1 MIEIRKLTKKYG
13 AQTAVDRIELRLDRG
28 IYALLGPNGAGKTTF
43 LNMLMGAISPDGGE
57 MLFDGASLAKDRRA
71 FNARVGY
78 LPQAPLFYKE
88 FSGREFLDY
97 VCVLKTVPKRE
108 RGEAIERALRE
119 VNLSGAAEKRIGA
132 YSGGMRQRLGIA
144 QALLGDPEILV
155 FDEPTAGLDPIERIR
170 FRNTISRMSAEK
182 TVLIATHIVPD
193 VESIAQTVILMK
205 DGVILDEASPEALI
219 EKVDGKVW
227 QTSAAIDGA
236 DRYLDT
242 HRISNIQLANQQYTL
257 RIVSDERPDACAEP
271 VPPRLE
277 EAYIYLTGGNRDDA
291 PEG

>member
-13 AQTAVDRIELRLDRG
+13 AQTAVDRIELWLDRG

-108 RGEAIERALRE
+108 RGEAIERSLRE

-155 FDEPTAGLDPIERIR
+155 FDEPTEGLDPIERIR

-242 HRISNIQLANQQYTL
+242 HRISNIQLTGRRYTL
-257 RIVSDERPDACAEP
+257 RIVSDERPDERAES

>member
-1 MIEIRKLTKKYG
+1 
-13 AQTAVDRIELRLDRG
+13 
-28 IYALLGPNGAGKTTF
+28 
-43 LNMLMGAISPDGGE
+43 
-57 MLFDGASLAKDRRA
+57 MLFRS
-71 FNARVGY
+71 
-78 LPQAPLFYKE
+78 
-88 FSGREFLDY
+88 
-97 VCVLKTVPKRE
+97 
-108 RGEAIERALRE
+108 
-119 VNLSGAAEKRIGA
+119 
-132 YSGGMRQRLGIA
+132 
-144 QALLGDPEILV
+144 
-155 FDEPTAGLDPIERIR
+155 EPMVGLDLIERIR

-227 QTSAAIDGA
+227 QTNAAIDGA

-257 RIVSDERPDACAEP
+257 RIVSDERPDERAES

>member
-28 IYALLGPNGAGKTTF
+28 ICALLGPNGAGKTTF

-88 FSGREFLDY
+88 FTGREFLDY
-97 VCVLKTVPKRE
+97 VCVLKAVPKRE

-242 HRISNIQLANQQYTL
+242 HRISNIQLTGRRYTL
-257 RIVSDERPDACAEP
+257 RIVSDERPDERAES

-277 EAYIYLTGGNRDDA
+277 ETYIYLTGGNRDDA

>member
-193 VESIAQTVILMK
+193 VESIAQTVILLK

-242 HRISNIQLANQQYTL
+242 HRISNIQLTGRRYTL
-257 RIVSDERPDACAEP
+257 RIVSDERPDERAES

>member
-1 MIEIRKLTKKYG
+1 M
-13 AQTAVDRIELRLDRG
+13 
-28 IYALLGPNGAGKTTF
+28 
-43 LNMLMGAISPDGGE
+43 
-57 MLFDGASLAKDRRA
+57 
-71 FNARVGY
+71 RV
-78 LPQAPLFYKE
+78 
-88 FSGREFLDY
+88 
-97 VCVLKTVPKRE
+97 
-108 RGEAIERALRE
+108 IERALRE

-144 QALLGDPEILV
+144 QALLDDPEILV

-242 HRISNIQLANQQYTL
+242 HRISNIQLTGRRYTL
-257 RIVSDERPDACAEP
+257 RIVSDERPDERAES

>member
-205 DGVILDEASPEALI
+205 DGGILDEASPEALI

-242 HRISNIQLANQQYTL
+242 HRISNIQLTGRRYTL
-257 RIVSDERPDACAEP
+257 RIVSDERPDERAES

>member
-1 MIEIRKLTKKYG
+1 M
-13 AQTAVDRIELRLDRG
+13 
-28 IYALLGPNGAGKTTF
+28 
-43 LNMLMGAISPDGGE
+43 
-57 MLFDGASLAKDRRA
+57 
-71 FNARVGY
+71 
-78 LPQAPLFYKE
+78 
-88 FSGREFLDY
+88 
-97 VCVLKTVPKRE
+97 KTVPKRE

-119 VNLSGAAEKRIGA
+119 VNLSGDAEKRIGA

-242 HRISNIQLANQQYTL
+242 HRISNIQLTGRRYTL